1 MIKLIKEIIQ
11 VSSLKHQSHREG
23 EQRAS
28 NNRERKGVTEYLQEQ
43 WLLFVNAKEL
53 IWGKKWYSIAQAPK
67 FWSLQ

>member
-43 WLLFVNAKEL
+43 
-53 IWGKKWYSIAQAPK
+53 
-67 FWSLQ
+67 